1 MESNNILSGLV
12 DNLSQQILKEVS
24 AKVNNS
30 LQDTI
35 NRQLDA
41 INVAA
46 RVDEAAKAEARVAA
60 VQYKPKLGEIDK
72 QLAASTKA
80 IVDNISTT
88 ASRLVNEAITAR
100 ISSIDFNGAIASAL
114 TSIIDSKLKDFT
126 FPNESIN
133 STAIKQVGTIS
144 GDTVKGGIIT
154 EFGSTGI
161 DDKATGCRVTIM
173 DDVTVIENNLLT
185 KDLIVKGNTIF
196 EGNLSLN
203 GTIVETSPGFVT
215 VVSAAK
221 KQVQEELNDELFT
234 KFSKHLYNEIDANG
248 LDLNQIKLNGVDLVV
263 GNRLDNAIIES
274 NLQKVGVL
282 HELMVRG
289 ETLIYN
295 TLYTGSKRVGVNTM
309 EPSSA
314 LTIWEEEIDINI
326 GKRQQGVAQIWSN
339 RDQLL
344 VIGTNGKS
352 NLLLNTDGSV
362 TIPRLQLGTT
372 SISTSPTPPNNDTEK
387 GSIVFNS
394 NPSIGG
400 PLGWVSLGQARWA
413 NFGIIE

>member
-1 MESNNILSGLV
+1 MESDNILAGLV

-24 AKVNNS
+24 AKVNAN

-35 NRQLDA
+35 NRQLGA

-46 RVDEAAKAEARVAA
+46 RVDEAAQAEARVAA
-60 VQYKPKLGEIDK
+60 AQYQPNLKAIDK

-88 ASRLVNEAITAR
+88 ASRLVNDAITAK
-100 ISSIDFNGAIASAL
+100 ISSIDFDGAIASAL
-114 TSIIDSKLKDFT
+114 TAIIDSKLKDFT
-126 FPNESIN
+126 FPDGSIK
-133 STAIKQVGTIS
+133 STAIEQVGTIS
-144 GDTVKGGIIT
+144 GDTVKGGIIK

-161 DDKATGCRVTIM
+161 DDKATDCRVTIM
-173 DDVTVIENNLLT
+173 DDVTVVENNLLT
-185 KDLIVKGNTIF
+185 RDLTVKGDTVF
-196 EGNLSLN
+196 EGNLALN
-203 GTIVETSPGFVT
+203 GTISETSPGFVT
-215 VVSAAK
+215 VVGAAK
-221 KQVQEELNDELFT
+221 RQVQEELNDELFT
-234 KFSKHLYNEIDANG
+234 KFSQHLYNEIDAKG

-263 GNRLDNAIIES
+263 GNRLDNAILES

-289 ETLIYN
+289 ETLLYN

-372 SISTSPTPPNNDTEK
+372 SISTSPTPPSNDAEK
-387 GSIVFNS
+387 GSIVFNG

>member
-80 IVDNISTT
+80 IVDNISNT

>member
-1 MESNNILSGLV
+1 MESNNLLAGLV

-24 AKVNNS
+24 AKVNAN

-35 NRQLDA
+35 NQQLGA
-41 INVAA
+41 INVAD
-46 RVDEAAKAEARVAA
+46 RVDQAAQAEARVAA
-60 VQYKPKLGEIDK
+60 AQYTPNLKAIDK

-100 ISSIDFNGAIASAL
+100 ISSIDFDGAIASAL
-114 TSIIDSKLKDFT
+114 TSIIDSKLKEFT
-126 FPNESIN
+126 FPNESIS
-133 STAIKQVGTIS
+133 STAIKQVSTIS
-144 GDTVKGGIIT
+144 GDIIKGGIIT

-161 DDKATGCRVTIM
+161 DDKATDCRVTIM
-173 DDVTVIENNLLT
+173 DAVTVIENNLLT
-185 KDLIVKGNTIF
+185 KDLTVKGDTIF

-215 VVSAAK
+215 VVNAAK

-234 KFSKHLYNEIDANG
+234 KFSQHLYNEIDAKG
-248 LDLNQIKLNGVDLVV
+248 LDLNQIKLNGIDLVV
-263 GNRLDNAIIES
+263 GNRLDNAILES

-295 TLYTGSKRVGVNTM
+295 TLYTGSRRVGVNTM

-314 LTIWEEEIDINI
+314 LSIWDEEVDINI

-339 RDQLL
+339 RDQLM

-372 SISTSPTPPNNDTEK
+372 TISTADTPPSNSAEK

-394 NPSIGG
+394 NPSLGG
-400 PLGWVSLGQARWA
+400 PMGWISLGQARWA

>member
-41 INVAA
+41 INVAS

-60 VQYKPKLGEIDK
+60 AQYQPNLKAIDK

-100 ISSIDFNGAIASAL
+100 ISSIDFDGAIASAL

-126 FPNESIN
+126 FPDESIN

-215 VVSAAK
+215 VVGAAK

-234 KFSKHLYNEIDANG
+234 KFSQHLYNEIDANG

-372 SISTSPTPPNNDTEK
+372 SISTSPTPPNNDAEK

-394 NPSIGG
+394 NPSVGG

>member
-1 MESNNILSGLV
+1 MESDNILSGLV
-12 DNLSQQILKEVS
+12 DNLSQQVLKEVS
-24 AKVNNS
+24 AKVNAN

-46 RVDEAAKAEARVAA
+46 RVDEAAKAEAKVAA
-60 VQYKPKLGEIDK
+60 VQYQPNLKAIDK

-80 IVDNISTT
+80 IVDNISAT

-100 ISSIDFNGAIASAL
+100 ISSIDFDGAIASAL

-126 FPNESIN
+126 FPDNSIN
-133 STAIKQVGTIS
+133 STAVKQVGTIS

-161 DDKATGCRVTIM
+161 DDKATDCRVTIM

-185 KDLIVKGNTIF
+185 KDLTVKGNTVF

-203 GTIVETSPGFVT
+203 GTIMETSPGFVT
-215 VVSAAK
+215 VVNAAK

-234 KFSKHLYNEIDANG
+234 KFSQHLYNEIDAKG
-248 LDLNQIKLNGVDLVV
+248 LDLNQIKLNGVDLIV
-263 GNRLDNAIIES
+263 GNRLDNAILES

-295 TLYTGSKRVGVNTM
+295 TLYTGSRRVGINTM

-314 LTIWEEEIDINI
+314 LSIWDEEVDINI
-326 GKRQQGVAQIWSN
+326 GKRQQGVAHIWSN

-372 SISTSPTPPNNDTEK
+372 SISTSPTPPNNNAEK
-387 GSIVFNS
+387 GSIVFNN

>member
-1 MESNNILSGLV
+1 MDSNNILAGLV

-24 AKVNNS
+24 AKVNAS

-35 NRQLDA
+35 NQQLGA

-46 RVDEAAKAEARVAA
+46 RVDEAAKAEAKVAA
-60 VQYKPKLGEIDK
+60 AQYTPNLKAIDK

-80 IVDNISTT
+80 IVDNISST

-100 ISSIDFNGAIASAL
+100 ISSIDFDGAIASAL
-114 TSIIDSKLKDFT
+114 TSLIDSKLKEFT
-126 FPNESIN
+126 FPDNSIK
-133 STAIKQVGTIS
+133 STAIEQVGTIS
-144 GDTVKGGIIT
+144 GDIIKGGIIK

-161 DDKATGCRVTIM
+161 DDKATDCRVTIL
-173 DDVTVIENNLLT
+173 DHVTVIENNLLT
-185 KDLIVKGNTIF
+185 KDLTVKGDTVF

-221 KQVQEELNDELFT
+221 RQVQEELNEELFV
-234 KFSKHLYNEIDANG
+234 KFSKHLYNEIDEKG
-248 LDLNQIKLNGVDLVV
+248 LDLNQIKLNGIDLVV
-263 GNRLDNAIIES
+263 DNRLDNAILES

-289 ETLIYN
+289 ETLLYN
-295 TLYTGSKRVGVNTM
+295 TLYTGSRRVGINTM
-309 EPSSA
+309 EPNSA
-314 LTIWEEEIDINI
+314 LSIWDEEIDINI

-362 TIPRLQLGTT
+362 TIPKLQLGTT
-372 SISTSPTPPNNDTEK
+372 SITTSDTPPSNSAEK

-394 NPSIGG
+394 NPSLGG
-400 PLGWVSLGQARWA
+400 PMGWISLGQARWA

>member
-1 MESNNILSGLV
+1 MESDKILAGLV
-12 DNLSQQILKEVS
+12 ENLSQQILKEVS
-24 AKVNNS
+24 AKVDAD
-30 LQDTI
+30 LQNTI
-35 NRQLDA
+35 LRQLSVID
-41 INVAA
+41 VAS
-46 RVDEAAKAEARVAA
+46 RVDKAAQAEARVAA
-60 VQYKPKLGEIDK
+60 AQYTPNLKSIDK

-80 IVDNISTT
+80 IVDNISAT
-88 ASRLVNEAITAR
+88 ASKLVNEAITAR
-100 ISSIDFNGAIASAL
+100 ISSIDFDGAIASAL
-114 TSIIDSKLKDFT
+114 EAIIESKLKNFN
-126 FPNESIN
+126 FPDNSIS
-133 STAIKQVGTIS
+133 STAIQQVGTIS
-144 GDTVKGGIIT
+144 GDIIKGGIIT

-161 DDKATGCRVTIM
+161 DDKATDCRITIM
-173 DDVTVIENNLLT
+173 DAVTVVENNLIT
-185 KDLIVKGNTIF
+185 KDLTVKGDTVF

-215 VVSAAK
+215 VVNAAK
-221 KQVQEELNDELFT
+221 KQVQDELDDELFT
-234 KFSKHLYNEIDANG
+234 KFSRHLYNEIHAKG

-263 GNRLDNAIIES
+263 DNRLDNAILES

-289 ETLIYN
+289 ETLLYN
-295 TLYTGSKRVGVNTM
+295 TLYTGSRRVGINTM

-314 LTIWEEEIDINI
+314 LSIWDEEVDVNI

-362 TIPRLQLGTT
+362 TTPKLQIGTT
-372 SISTSPTPPNNDTEK
+372 SITTSDTPPNTSAEK

-394 NPSIGG
+394 NPSLGG
-400 PLGWVSLGQARWA
+400 PMGWISLGQSRWA

>member
-41 INVAA
+41 INVAS

-60 VQYKPKLGEIDK
+60 AQYQPNLKAIDK

-100 ISSIDFNGAIASAL
+100 ISSIDFDGAIASAL
-114 TSIIDSKLKDFT
+114 TSIINSKLKDFT

-203 GTIVETSPGFVT
+203 GTIVETSPGFIT
-215 VVSAAK
+215 VVGAAK

-234 KFSKHLYNEIDANG
+234 KFSQHLYNEIDANG

>member
-41 INVAA
+41 INVAS

-60 VQYKPKLGEIDK
+60 AQYQPNLKAIDK

-100 ISSIDFNGAIASAL
+100 ISSIDFDGAIASAL
-114 TSIIDSKLKDFT
+114 TSIINSKLKDFT

-215 VVSAAK
+215 VVGAAK

-234 KFSKHLYNEIDANG
+234 KFSQHLYNEIDANG

-372 SISTSPTPPNNDTEK
+372 SISTSPTPPNNDAEK

-394 NPSIGG
+394 NPSVGG

>member
-1 MESNNILSGLV
+1 
-12 DNLSQQILKEVS
+12 
-24 AKVNNS
+24 
-30 LQDTI
+30 
-35 NRQLDA
+35 
-41 INVAA
+41 
-46 RVDEAAKAEARVAA
+46 
-60 VQYKPKLGEIDK
+60 
-72 QLAASTKA
+72 
-80 IVDNISTT
+80 
-88 ASRLVNEAITAR
+88 LVNEAITAR
-100 ISSIDFNGAIASAL
+100 ISSIDFKGAIASAL

-372 SISTSPTPPNNDTEK
+372 SISTSPTPPKNDTEK

>member
-24 AKVNNS
+24 VKVNNS

-46 RVDEAAKAEARVAA
+46 RVDEAAKAEAKVAA
-60 VQYKPKLGEIDK
+60 AQYQPNLKSIDK

-100 ISSIDFNGAIASAL
+100 ISSIDFDGAIASAL
-114 TSIIDSKLKDFT
+114 TSIINSKLKDFT
-126 FPNESIN
+126 FPDESIS

-161 DDKATGCRVTIM
+161 DDKATDCRVTIM

-234 KFSKHLYNEIDANG
+234 KFSQHLYNEIDAKG
-248 LDLNQIKLNGVDLVV
+248 LDLNQIKLNGIDLVV

-295 TLYTGSKRVGVNTM
+295 TLYTGSKRVGINTM

-314 LTIWEEEIDINI
+314 LSIWEEEIDINI
-326 GKRQQGVAQIWSN
+326 GKRQQGVAHIWSN

-372 SISTSPTPPNNDTEK
+372 SISTSPTPPNNNAEK
-387 GSIVFNS
+387 GSIVFNG

>member
-100 ISSIDFNGAIASAL
+100 ISSIDFDGAIASAL